1 MFNRKLKAQ
10 KEELER
16 EVRLLKAKLADESQ
30 LDRLR
35 EQLRLTKD
43 ELAEVKQ
50 KKKMEEEDIKHMVKI
65 HKERNAIELEKKT
78 MELEREK
85 QTEIAEVKD
94 NYRDKTETQLKSE
107 SNNMKEM
114 YGQIL
119 ERLPNL
125 SANLNGKL

>member
-1 MFNRKLKAQ
+1 MFNSKLKAQ
-10 KEELER
+10 KEELEK
-16 EVRLLKAKLADESQ
+16 EVRFLKAKLEDESE
-30 LDRLR
+30 LDSLR
-35 EQLRLTKD
+35 HSIRTLKN

-65 HKERNAIELEKKT
+65 HKERNEIQLEKKT
-78 MELEREK
+78 MELERAK

-94 NYRDKTETQLKSE
+94 SYRDKTETQLKSE

-125 SANLNGKL
+125 SAKLTGKM